1 MSGRILSHR
10 LVPLLRT
17 GLLARHVHNAAARTG
32 GLLRSDGSAALRGRA
47 WPVGA
52 NAIHNNVPAVRAISF
67 HRILP
72 KLAIKLIRLPAMLGG
87 ATVAGLAYFQYQ
99 ATRTYSIRDPSLLTA
114 D

>member
-10 LVPLLRT
+10 LGPLLRG

-52 NAIHNNVPAVRAISF
+52 NSIHNNVPAVRAISF
-67 HRILP
+67 ARILP
-72 KLAIKLIRLPAMLGG
+72 KLAVKLIRVPAMFGG
-87 ATVAGLAYFQYQ
+87 AMVAGLAYIQYQ
-99 ATRTYSIRDPSLLTA
+99 ASRMLF
-114 D
+114 